1 MVFSTKMEYDGARKK
16 IILFLRK
23 KMGRVLRNPYFSK
36 KRKLV
41 ALTLMIN
48 WNLYRRIT
56 LKQKSYR
63 RKNI

>member
-1 MVFSTKMEYDGARKK
+1 MTGIEKYYSFFEEED
-16 IILFLRK
+16 
-23 KMGRVLRNPYFSK
+23 GRVLRNPYFSK